1 MTRRLTKKIVLEAL
15 EKNGGLRT
23 QAANELGVTGPA
35 LDYWFKKHP
44 DLLDARMAALEKLKD
59 VAEGNLFKA
68 VMAGDKHWTQYFLDH
83 HARDRGYGQ
92 KLQLTGKNDAP
103 LFDPAAFAAFLEGL
117 DDDQRRA
124 FDVLRSAS
132 GPDGL
137 AAVVSRP
144 H

>member
-23 QAANELGVTGPA
+23 QAAIELGVTGQA
-35 LDYWFKKHP
+35 LDYWMRKEP
-44 DLLDARMAALEKLKD
+44 DLANARQAALEKLKD
-59 VAEGNLFKA
+59 VAEAHLFKA
-68 VMAGDKHWTQYFLDH
+68 VMSGDKHWTQYFLDH

-103 LFDPAAFAAFLEGL
+103 LFDPQAFAAFLEGL
-117 DDDQRRA
+117 SDEQRQA
-124 FDVLRSAS
+124 FDTLRSAS
-132 GPDGL
+132 GPDGV
-137 AAVVSRP
+137 AAVVSR